1 MSDTSDASGASEP
14 WRVLLDANVLI
25 DFLLDRAP
33 FADAAA
39 ELLSL
44 ADRGDIQ
51 GLACAD
57 SFTTIFYLARKAA
70 GKEQAQRH
78 VGTLLSMVDVASV
91 NRATLE
97 AAIKSGAPDF
107 EDAVVMESAR
117 QARAD
122 YIVTRNEKDFAK
134 SSVPAH
140 SPRSM
145 LGVLSLMPHRS

>member
-1 MSDTSDASGASEP
+1 MSGASEP
-14 WRVLLDANVLI
+14 WRVLLDTNVLI

-33 FADAAA
+33 FADPAA

-44 ADRGDIQ
+44 ADRGDVQ

-70 GKEQAQRH
+70 GAAGNEQAQRH
-78 VGTLLSMVDVASV
+78 VGTLLSIVDVAPV
-91 NRATLE
+91 NRATLQ
-97 AAIKSGAPDF
+97 AAIKSGASDF
-107 EDAVVMESAR
+107 EDAVVMESAS

-122 YIVTRNEKDFAK
+122 YIVTRNEKDFAT

-145 LGVLSLMPHRS
+145 LGVLALMPHRS